1 MLSSKSGHLRSAAVS
16 LLAFDRGL
24 LTVDALEEY
33 VENAVARYGELVFV
47 KEGVLYALLV
57 VLVAVEVVLLKVVE
71 EATCDGADAFNVHLR
86 GAKLLLAVLDGV
98 LEILKR
104 EDELQQTISV
114 ELERGGVVRTLWNI
128 VGLVKDDD

>member
-1 MLSSKSGHLRSAAVS
+1 
-16 LLAFDRGL
+16 
-24 LTVDALEEY
+24 
-33 VENAVARYGELVFV
+33 
-47 KEGVLYALLV
+47 
-57 VLVAVEVVLLKVVE
+57 VVE

>member
-33 VENAVARYGELVFV
+33 VKNAVARYGELVFV

-57 VLVAVEVVLLKVVE
+57 VLVAVEVVLL
-71 EATCDGADAFNVHLR
+71 
-86 GAKLLLAVLDGV
+86 
-98 LEILKR
+98 
-104 EDELQQTISV
+104 
-114 ELERGGVVRTLWNI
+114 
-128 VGLVKDDD
+128 